1 MRFLHK
7 ILCGDVGQ
15 PVRHTVTSPQQQSGG
30 WLLECWLLATVAVQ
44 CCHTLHWQTF
54 IDRPDNPD
62 MWSLFDDVWNGELES
77 EILGESINQYLQT
90 SISSNSMCLL
100 QELCT
105 LHILNIVKHC
115 VHVCY
120 ILYVCIHVFIRY
132 LIRQRPAFEHGQG
145 VEDKMISKGVKI
157 QKMSVGK
164 LAI

>member
-1 MRFLHK
+1 MTLNFGFTLARPSSNF
-7 ILCGDVGQ
+7 VGQ
-15 PVRHTVTSPQQQSGG
+15 IKFEFKFDSVWRCWSAGPSCHTVTSPQQQSGG
-30 WLLECWLLATVAVQ
+30 WLLVCWLLATVAVQ
-44 CCHTLHWQTF
+44 CCHTLLWQTF

-90 SISSNSMCLL
+90 SISSYSMCLL

-120 ILYVCIHVFIRY
+120 RLYNVYSSVSSPNQETVFN
-132 LIRQRPAFEHGQG
+132 
-145 VEDKMISKGVKI
+145 
-157 QKMSVGK
+157 
-164 LAI
+164 

>member
-1 MRFLHK
+1 MTLNFGFTLARPNSK
-7 ILCGDVGQ
+7 IKFEF
-15 PVRHTVTSPQQQSGG
+15 SPRDSV
-30 WLLECWLLATVAVQ
+30 WRCWSAGPATPSHLPSSRVEADCWCVDCWRQWQ
-44 CCHTLHWQTF
+44 CCHTLLWQTF

-90 SISSNSMCLL
+90 SISSYSMCLL

-120 ILYVCIHVFIRY
+120 RLYYVYSSVSSPNQETVFN
-132 LIRQRPAFEHGQG
+132 
-145 VEDKMISKGVKI
+145 
-157 QKMSVGK
+157 
-164 LAI
+164 